1 LQKDIKRRRKK
12 MEKLLQLNIQLF
24 AEDLKSANT
33 ATYGK
38 RMSETEAHTYY
49 DMTLKDALYENYN
62 AEKYFDTITLPQNH
76 GKKMRFRKSGKYVTN
91 GQPLVEGIIPEED
104 KPMETYEY
112 EVSLQSFGGYIKF
125 TDELDLFSIDKGEST
140 RLQRNQGYAVGD
152 LFQEKARNILLSS
165 KNVWFAGNSAAD
177 LASVTT
183 LQGGLDK
190 CKGFDLDDL
199 RKIKVFLNRTKVK
212 PYEGGDYVMIV
223 SPEVE
228 SDIMTLAKSDSKF
241 SFIELSA
248 YTQNTKPLMEGEIGR
263 WNNFRFVRDNMIKE
277 VAKTSSN
284 SPIHGC
290 VILGK
295 YNNEKGAKLVK
306 LAGAGAP
313 KTILKPL
320 ESGGAN
326 ENPLNQVGS
335 IGWKCHGW
343 GGTILYSEAVMV
355 YYCLADAAA
364 EEFSN
369 KERDAFIGGYDAEG
383 NAIAPVAENIHA
395 NGEEFTAKLLTV
407 KVSAEGKSVGQVAR
421 YVVTTNA
428 EVKAILDKLA
438 VNEELINHY
447 ATASNKVVFYGQVA
461 CSSAYS
467 TSTEGAVSADVTV
480 YVKKEI

>member
-1 LQKDIKRRRKK
+1 
-12 MEKLLQLNIQLF
+12 MEKRIKLNIQMF
-24 AEDLKSANT
+24 AENDLKSENT

-91 GQPLVEGIIPEED
+91 GQPLVEGVLPPED
-104 KPMETYEY
+104 KPMDTYEY
-112 EVSLQSFGGYIKF
+112 EVALQSFGGYIKF
-125 TDELDLFSIDKGEST
+125 TDELDLFSIDKGETT

-165 KNVWFAGNSAAD
+165 KNVWFAGAD
-177 LASVTT
+177 VSSVTT
-183 LQGGLDK
+183 LQGGYDA
-190 CKGFDLDDL
+190 CTGFDLEDL
-199 RKIKVFLNRTKVK
+199 RKIKTFLSRTKVK
-212 PYEGGDYVMIV
+212 PYEGGDYVMLI

-263 WNNFRFVRDNMIKE
+263 WNNFRFVRDNMIKD
-277 VAKTSSN
+277 VAVTSDGKAV
-284 SPIHGC
+284 HGC
-290 VILGK
+290 IVLGK

-306 LAGAGAP
+306 LSGAGAP

-335 IGWKCHGW
+335 IGWKCQGW
-343 GGTILYSEAVMV
+343 GGTVLYSEAVMV
-355 YYCLADAAA
+355 YYCLADSAIAPYA
-364 EEFSN
+364 ED
-369 KERDAFIGGYDAEG
+369 ERDAVIAKYDG
-383 NAIAPVAENIHA
+383 NTGVKSTYSNPEQIHA
-395 NGEEFTAKLLTV
+395 NNKKFAGKLLTV
-407 KVSAEGKSVGQVAR
+407 AISDGANEIGQVGR
-421 YVVTTNA
+421 YVVTSAN
-428 EVKAILDKLA
+428 EIKAILEDLEVDADMLA
-438 VNEELINHY
+438 SYEV
-447 ATASNKVVFYGQVA
+447 ASNKVKFYTAKA
-461 CSSAYS
+461 CSTAY
-467 TSTEGAVSADVTV
+467 TKADTTTALSADVTV
-480 YVKKEI
+480 FVKKVVTKIHN

>member
-1 LQKDIKRRRKK
+1 MNKLFTLDIQRFAKDVVNS
-12 MEKLLQLNIQLF
+12 QN
-24 AEDLKSANT
+24 A
-33 ATYGK
+33 ATYAK

-62 AEKYFDTITLPQNH
+62 AEKYFDTVTLPPNH

-91 GQPLVEGIIPEED
+91 GQPLVEGVVPEED

-152 LFQEKARNILLSS
+152 LFQDKARNILLSS
-165 KNVWFAGNSAAD
+165 KNVWFAGATAEEMADVKSLSAGYE
-177 LASVTT
+177 V
-183 LQGGLDK
+183 
-190 CKGFDLDDL
+190 CKRFDLDDL

-212 PYEGGDYVMIV
+212 PYEGGDYVMII

-228 SDIMTLAKSDSKF
+228 SDIMSLAKSDDKF

-248 YTQNTKPLMEGEIGR
+248 YTQNTKPLMDGEIGR

-277 VAKTSSN
+277 VATSTNGS
-284 SPIHGC
+284 IHGC
-290 VILGK
+290 IILGK

-355 YYCLADAAA
+355 YYCLADAVAS
-364 EEFSN
+364 EFDN
-369 KERDAFIGGYDAEG
+369 KVRDSFVGGYDNEG
-383 NAIAPVAENIHA
+383 NAIARTAEPVYA
-395 NGEEFTAKLLTV
+395 NNNKFTAKLLTI
-407 KVSAEGKSVGQVAR
+407 KVSVSDTAVATIGR
-421 YVVTTNA
+421 YVVNTNA

-438 VNEELINHY
+438 DNEELINHY
-447 ATASNKVVFYGQVA
+447 TTASDKVVFYAQEG
-461 CSSAYS
+461 CTSAYP
-467 TSTEGAVSADVTV
+467 TSEEGDVTADVTV
-480 YVKKEI
+480 FVEKVIA